1 MEPCGDETGER
12 IQRMVALPNS
22 ITAVQQGFHHVFRR
36 GKSVVGLDLG
46 SQVVKAV
53 EITLEGPEPVITG
66 FARVEIPPGG
76 DKGAALAELFKRGRF
91 RSKHVVTSVAGQSV
105 VVRYVQMPKMNEAEL
120 KQAIRIE
127 ADRYVPFELDDVVLD
142 CQPLKRASHRSNE
155 SETPS
160 KDAGDN
166 MTVLLVACRQP
177 LIEEQLK
184 LLSSQSLQPLA
195 VDVDVFA
202 LANAWELCGLPDE
215 ALDQAQGEASP
226 EALTGAGGDERA
238 IALVDIG
245 ASRTSINVL
254 CNGETCFSREIGIGG
269 HDMTQAVARKLG
281 LEVFEAEAIKRAG
294 EDKEA
299 EVARAIQ
306 PVLEDLVNEIS
317 LSLDYVENHEGVRV
331 EEVLLSGGGV
341 LAPGAVTYVEQAT
354 GRAARTWN
362 PLEGLR
368 VADDRVDVEELE
380 AWAPSLVVAVG
391 LASRVRAA

>member
-12 IQRMVALPNS
+12 FRRLVALPHS
-22 ITAVQQGFHHVFRR
+22 ITAVPQGFQHVFRR

-91 RSKHVVTSVAGQSV
+91 RSKQVVTSVAGQSV

-142 CQPLKRASHRSNE
+142 CQPLKRTSHRSAD
-155 SETPS
+155 SEAPS
-160 KDAGDN
+160 KDSGDN

-184 LLSSQSLQPLA
+184 LLAGQNLQPLA

-202 LANAWELCGLPDE
+202 LANAWELCGLPDDAVEE
-215 ALDQAQGEASP
+215 APAAASAP
-226 EALTGAGGDERA
+226 AAAAAPTEERA

-354 GRAARTWN
+354 GRTARTWN

>member
-1 MEPCGDETGER
+1 VARDETSPCTSR
-12 IQRMVALPNS
+12 TIAPDPLPP
-22 ITAVQQGFHHVFRR
+22 AFFEGLHHVFRR

-91 RSKHVVTSVAGQSV
+91 RAKQVVTSVAGQSV
-105 VVRYVQMPKMNEAEL
+105 VVRYVQMPKMNEQEL

-127 ADRYVPFELDDVVLD
+127 ADRYVPFELADVVLD
-142 CQPLKRASHRSNE
+142 CQPLKRTSQRAGD
-155 SETPS
+155 SEAKTEG
-160 KDAGDN
+160 GDN

-177 LIEEQLK
+177 VVEEQIK
-184 LLSSQSLQPLA
+184 LLQAQHLQPLA
-195 VDVDVFA
+195 IDVDAFA
-202 LANAWELCGLPDE
+202 LANAWELCGLPDD
-215 ALDQAQGEASP
+215 ALEQSAASEP
-226 EALTGAGGDERA
+226 AAEGAKPADDRA

-281 LEVFEAEAIKRAG
+281 LEVFEAEAIKRSG

-354 GRAARTWN
+354 GRSTRTWN

>member
-1 MEPCGDETGER
+1 M
-12 IQRMVALPNS
+12 
-22 ITAVQQGFHHVFRR
+22 FRR

-76 DKGAALAELFKRGRF
+76 DKAAAVAELFKRGRF

-105 VVRYVQMPKMNEAEL
+105 VVRYVQMPKMSEQEL

-142 CQPLKRASHRSNE
+142 CQPLKRVSHRSNE
-155 SETPS
+155 SETPN

-202 LANAWELCGLPDE
+202 LANAWELCGLPDD
-215 ALDQAQGEASP
+215 ALDQAQGEAST